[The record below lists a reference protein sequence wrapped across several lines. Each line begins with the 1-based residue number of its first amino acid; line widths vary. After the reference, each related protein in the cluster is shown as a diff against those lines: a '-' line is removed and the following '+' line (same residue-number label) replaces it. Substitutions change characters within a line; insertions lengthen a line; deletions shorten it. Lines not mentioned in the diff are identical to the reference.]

1 MYRPQPLQPAPT
13 SSNSKASIRQNRP
26 HQLGVIDL
34 ATRRVDGLEQLV
46 DLVIAHLLAQIGQDV
61 AQLADADEARHV
73 LVEDLEAAAVFLRF
87 ARVAEAAGPV
97 EDLGEGFEID

>member
-1 MYRPQPLQPAPT
+1 MYRPQLLLPPPT
-13 SSNSKASIRQNRP
+13 SSNSSPSIRQNRP
-26 HQLGVIDL
+26 HQLGIIDL
-34 ATRRVDGLEQLV
+34 ATGRVDGLEQLV

-73 LVEDLEAAAVFLRF
+73 LVEDLEAAAVFFRL